1 MYEIL
6 KNEFIQSLTNLTSGV
21 GDFTAKLLAAGFF
34 VLLGSIFGVAVG
46 RVVQQLIDSLKANEW
61 LQKAGVERVLARAG
75 YKLDAGKFFGTLAK
89 IFFIVLM
96 FIPALDII
104 GLSQVNIFLNEVL
117 AYIPQVVVAA
127 VILFAA
133 SVGSNILGDM
143 VYGASHALGSRV
155 ARLLGVVTRVSI
167 WSFAII
173 MALSQLGIAPQYM
186 FTIFTGFVAML
197 TIAGGLAFGLGGKD
211 AAADLIKEIRTEIRE
226 KR

>member
-21 GDFTAKLLAAGFF
+21 GGFTAKLLAAGFF
-34 VLLGSIFGVAVG
+34 VLLGYIFGVAVG

>member
-61 LQKAGVERVLARAG
+61 LQKVGVERVLARAG

>member
-61 LQKAGVERVLARAG
+61 LQKVGVERVLARAG

-143 VYGASHALGSRV
+143 VHGASHALGSRI